1 MSIFVSV
8 AAYRD
13 PELVPTVLDCLAKA
27 DHPDELRIVVNW
39 QHLGGEDVSA
49 LRADPRVTVLEFD
62 ARRSRGVCWA
72 RAQIQ
77 RSYVDSDWY
86 LQVDS
91 HTRFAPGWDTRL
103 IAMAEQ
109 TGAAKPILS
118 CYPPT
123 YDPAVEFTG
132 GGEPTLIFLSGW
144 THDGLPRFKHFR
156 IPDWQEATAPVPA
169 RFVAAGFLFAPGSFV
184 REVPYDERIYY
195 QGEEINLATRAFTW
209 GYDLFHP
216 VEVLAWHYYI
226 RENQLRHWMD
236 HRAPGADYWYD
247 LDRAGRRRVSTL
259 LRYTMVGGFGAGPVR
274 SMAEYRE
281 YAGIDFVRRTAT
293 AETLAGRLPARP
305 EAPRAPVGSAPPT
318 RAMRSTA
325 GAPC

>member
-27 DHPDELRIVVNW
+27 DRPDELRVVVNW
-39 QHLGGEDVSA
+39 QHLGDEDVSP

-62 ARRSRGVCWA
+62 ARHSRGVCWA
-72 RAQIQ
+72 RAEIQ

-103 IAMAEQ
+103 VAMAER

-118 CYPPT
+118 CYPPA
-123 YDPAVEFTG
+123 YDPNLEFVG
-132 GGEPTLIFLSGW
+132 AGEPTLIFLTGW
-144 THDGLPRFKHFR
+144 TDDGLPRFGHFR
-156 IPDWQEATAPVPA
+156 IPGWREATTPIRA
-169 RFVAAGFLFAPGSFV
+169 RFVAAGFLFAAGTLV
-184 REVPYDERIYY
+184 RDVPYDRHIYC

-216 VEVLAWHYYI
+216 VEVLAWHYYV
-226 RENQLRHWMD
+226 RPDRVRHWMD
-236 HRAPGADYWYD
+236 HGGPGDDHWYAW
-247 LDRAGRRRVSTL
+247 DRAGRRRVATL
-259 LRYTMVGGFGAGPVR
+259 LRYPMVGGFGSGPVR
-274 SMAEYRE
+274 SMAAYQE
-281 YAGIDFVRRTAT
+281 YAGIDFRTRTGTPDAMLGRVPGP
-293 AETLAGRLPARP
+293 TLSPPPPAR
-305 EAPRAPVGSAPPT
+305 
-318 RAMRSTA
+318 
-325 GAPC
+325 